1 MEDIRLSRTS
11 LLDAAL
17 IVETPNMLYCL
28 TKINPVSGVLGMGWG
43 PRSFVADQLGSISDG
58 EFSYCIKAN
67 SINVNG
73 VELNISKTDLAIE
86 KDGGG
91 GCVIDCGTLA
101 TLLVKPIFDT
111 LHTALADH
119 LSSNQNL
126 KRRII
131 HKLPKDLCCEELLD
145 DGRKNLPVVTSHFEN
160 AGLDVKPEAVFM
172 FREFE
177 GKILFCFVNAF

>member
-1 MEDIRLSRTS
+1 MPAKPSS
-11 LLDAAL
+11 AYYMNLLG
-17 IVETPNMLYCL
+17 
-28 TKINPVSGVLGMGWG
+28 IN
-43 PRSFVADQLGSISDG
+43 I
-58 EFSYCIKAN
+58 
-67 SINVNG
+67 NG

-101 TLLVKPIFDT
+101 TMLVKPIFDT

-131 HKLPKDLCCEELLD
+131 HKLHKDLCCEELSD
-145 DGRKNLPVVTSHFEN
+145 DGRKNLPVVTFHFEN

-172 FREFE
+172 FHQQL
-177 GKILFCFVNAF
+177 KQKFVYDTKAQVLGFGLEDCEKNG

>member
-1 MEDIRLSRTS
+1 MLMGSSSTS
-11 LLDAAL
+11 
-17 IVETPNMLYCL
+17 
-28 TKINPVSGVLGMGWG
+28 
-43 PRSFVADQLGSISDG
+43 
-58 EFSYCIKAN
+58 
-67 SINVNG
+67 
-73 VELNISKTDLAIE
+73 DLAIE

-111 LHTALADH
+111 LHTALTDH

-131 HKLPKDLCCEELLD
+131 HKLPKDLCCEELSD
-145 DGRKNLPVVTSHFEN
+145 DARKILPVVTFHFEN

-172 FREFE
+172 FRELE
-177 GKILFCFVNAF
+177 GKVLFCLSMLSDDSIQYHNWCLSANEAKVCV

>member
-1 MEDIRLSRTS
+1 MLMGSSSTS
-11 LLDAAL
+11 
-17 IVETPNMLYCL
+17 
-28 TKINPVSGVLGMGWG
+28 
-43 PRSFVADQLGSISDG
+43 
-58 EFSYCIKAN
+58 
-67 SINVNG
+67 
-73 VELNISKTDLAIE
+73 DLAIE

-131 HKLPKDLCCEELLD
+131 HKLHKDLCCEELSD
-145 DGRKNLPVVTSHFEN
+145 DGHCENLPVVTFHFEN

-177 GKILFCFVNAF
+177 GKILFCLSMLSDDSNTIIGAYQQMEQKFVYDTKAQVLGFGLEDCEKNG